1 MTKTN
6 KYISLKIILSSYLFV
21 MFGLPL
27 FALLNNATEAL
38 PFDFMEKAFNPIA
51 LSAYWITLS
60 TGFIAALINGFFGLL
75 VAWILVR
82 FDFFGKKWIDAA
94 IDLPFALPTSVAGLT
109 ITTVFSDQ
117 NFLGSFLSS
126 LGIDIVF
133 SRTGVGLAM
142 VFVSFPFVV
151 RSVQPIL
158 QELQSDIE
166 EASWSL
172 GASAFETFFKIIL
185 PALMPSLITG
195 MTLAFSRAIGEYGSI
210 VIVASNIPFRDLVAS
225 VLIFQSLEQYD
236 KLGATVIGTVV
247 LMISVILLL
256 TINALQNWKKLNK
269 II

>member
-1 MTKTN
+1 MAKKQN
-6 KYISLKIILSSYLFV
+6 ISLKVILSSYIFI

-27 FALLNNATEAL
+27 FALLSNAKEAI
-38 PFDFMEKAFNPIA
+38 PFEFYQKAFNPIA

-60 TGFIAALINGFFGLL
+60 TAFVAALINGFFGLL
-75 VAWILVR
+75 IAWVLVR
-82 FDFFGKKWIDAA
+82 FDFYGKKWIDAA

-117 NFLGSFLSS
+117 NFIGSSFSK

-158 QELQSDIE
+158 QELQRDIE

-172 GASAFETFFKIIL
+172 GASSIETFFKIIL

-225 VLIFQSLEQYD
+225 VLIFQSLEHYD
-236 KLGATVIGTVV
+236 KTGATIIGTVV
-247 LMISVILLL
+247 LIISLILLL
-256 TINALQNWKKLNK
+256 TVNALQNCQK
-269 II
+269 IK